1 MRDAL
6 AAAEAARSAAEEEA
20 ARGAGLRAEHQGL
33 LARHDEVQG
42 ELKRATAST
51 RTLHE
56 LKEQLEG
63 QLGEREAELGL
74 LRGRLMAL
82 EQSHNSRKKSTQEAS
97 AQTESDLELQARRE
111 AKDAQEQAALAAQE
125 LGELQAA
132 LEAEREAKAGV
143 EARLEQAGR
152 EAEAAEEVLRGLQA
166 QLAAAEA
173 LRSELKEAQEALEE
187 SKVAHAAEMEAAA
200 AAAAAEAAETEEALE
215 EAISL
220 GRVDRALWAEEVR
233 LMED

>member
-1 MRDAL
+1 M
-6 AAAEAARSAAEEEA
+6 
-20 ARGAGLRAEHQGL
+20 RAEHQGL

-132 LEAEREAKAGV
+132 LEA
-143 EARLEQAGR
+143 
-152 EAEAAEEVLRGLQA
+152 
-166 QLAAAEA
+166 
-173 LRSELKEAQEALEE
+173 
-187 SKVAHAAEMEAAA
+187 
-200 AAAAAEAAETEEALE
+200 
-215 EAISL
+215 
-220 GRVDRALWAEEVR
+220 
-233 LMED
+233 